1 METLKDNQMPT
12 KTITSMLQSAGEGR
26 VPGHPQ
32 YNLIK
37 TLGWMQRG
45 SADGQLYEFDVV
57 EP

>member
-45 SADGQLYEFDVV
+45 SADG
-57 EP
+57 